1 METVT
6 INITRANLIA
16 DMRVKSHAEVSV
28 LPDPQERFRAELGTE
43 KLQEANQ
50 CITDAATEIHSVLR
64 TFLTGFSGAETATDS
79 YDTTAT
85 ISYTFSVTERKAPGL
100 ADTLTK
106 AIHAYIVDS
115 ALEKYYSSVSR
126 VDFAERHRA
135 QLPSEITVIN
145 NLLYRRKNPT
155 YTRP

>member
-16 DMRVKSHAEVSV
+16 DMRVKSHAEVAV
-28 LPDPQERFRAELGTE
+28 IPDPQERFRAELGTE

-50 CITDAATEIHSVLR
+50 GITDAATEIHSVLR
-64 TFLTGFSGAETATDS
+64 PFLSESSSAATATDA

-85 ISYTFSVTERKAPGL
+85 ITYTLSVTSRKAEGL
-100 ADTLTK
+100 AEPLTK

-115 ALEKYYSSVSR
+115 ALEKFYTSVSR
-126 VDFAERHRA
+126 PELSERHRA
-135 QLPSEITVIN
+135 QLPSDLTVID
-145 NLLYRRKNPT
+145 NLLYKRKAPT
-155 YTRP
+155 YA